1 MEYITLNNGI
11 DCPVV
16 GADPFDDPLLTYL
29 SNITLVSTG
38 ELNEDGSNGAPVCDA
53 VNMMTIHSSK
63 GLEFKYVFLVGFES
77 GILPSSRSEGN
88 CSEERRL
95 AYVGITR
102 AKKQLYI
109 TYARARN
116 IFGNTQ
122 ISGASQFLRDI
133 VRKYNESDSKPY
145 IIRKA

>member
-1 MEYITLNNGI
+1 
-11 DCPVV
+11 
-16 GADPFDDPLLTYL
+16 
-29 SNITLVSTG
+29 
-38 ELNEDGSNGAPVCDA
+38 
-53 VNMMTIHSSK
+53 MMTIHSSK